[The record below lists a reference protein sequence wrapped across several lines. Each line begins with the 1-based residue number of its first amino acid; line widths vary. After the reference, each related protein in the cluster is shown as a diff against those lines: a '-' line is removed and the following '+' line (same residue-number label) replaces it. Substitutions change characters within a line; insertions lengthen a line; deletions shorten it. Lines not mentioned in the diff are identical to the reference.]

1 MFIQGNR
8 IYQQMER
15 VNIEL
20 LKRRLR
26 ELTGVTRDTD
36 IIIDSEAL
44 AIAFKLQNE
53 HKSVTEENILIERM
67 KLVLKDMS
75 HRDQMKPFLT
85 AICSMYEC
93 YAVQRPNQTKGSPT
107 PLVLGAQN
115 AHLCSCSGVEKEKA

>member
-1 MFIQGNR
+1 
-8 IYQQMER
+8 MER

-53 HKSVTEENILIERM
+53 HKSVTEENILIEKM

-85 AICSMYEC
+85 AICSMYQQT
-93 YAVQRPNQTKGSPT
+93 YALQRQVTNASGST
-107 PLVLGAQN
+107 QVVLIPQGYY
-115 AHLCSCSGVEKEKA
+115 SCSGVEKEKA